1 MLKKLIWIWECI
13 WFIEKS
19 SIWSSNWLTFFFT
32 ETSTA
37 DNSPICIVQASW
49 LSFIFDLKFQKCR
62 FHKYM
67 RFLNL
72 FYPLEFTNTPYF
84 LISKIWRPPS
94 LVHLFCT
101 PLYLAVETA
110 LKKNH
115 LDMRVHRIYWKKFYL
130 VFDLIDLLLYGNL
143 YCRQSLHIYCCS
155 APCISSFFDWE
166 FIKCR
171 FYK

>member
-32 ETSTA
+32 ETSIA
-37 DNSPICIVQASW
+37 DNSPFCIVQASC
-49 LSFIFDLKFQKCR
+49 LSFIFHLKFQKCR

-94 LVHLFCT
+94 LVHLFCI

-115 LDMRVHRIYWKKFYL
+115 LDMRMHPIYWKKILFGL
-130 VFDLIDLLLYGNL
+130 QPGWLSSLRKPLLQIIFL
-143 YCRQSLHIYCCS
+143 
-155 APCISSFFDWE
+155 
-166 FIKCR
+166 FILFR
-171 FYK
+171 PPV

>member
-19 SIWSSNWLTFFFT
+19 FIWSSNWLTFFFT
-32 ETSTA
+32 ETSIA
-37 DNSPICIVQASW
+37 DNSPFCIVQASC
-49 LSFIFDLKFQKCR
+49 LSFIFHLKFQKCR

-72 FYPLEFTNTPYF
+72 FYPVEFINTPYF

-94 LVHLFCT
+94 LVHLFCI

-110 LKKNH
+110 LKKKSFRYENAS
-115 LDMRVHRIYWKKFYL
+115 
-130 VFDLIDLLLYGNL
+130 DLLKKNSIWSPTWLTFFFTVTSIADNFPIYIV
-143 YCRQSLHIYCCS
+143 QASSL
-155 APCISSFFDWE
+155 SFILPNNFSR
-166 FIKCR
+166 IPI
-171 FYK
+171 